1 MSSQPA
7 SKNGDREHLNR
18 LIQGIFKHDKRI
30 RFVSIYQDQN
40 LLAGG
45 MRPGVRSY
53 DPEAD
58 AREIDLQLAK
68 VGEITRAWQPWFG
81 RLVRFTVNYE
91 KITLAFHPLGSGRF
105 LVISGEP
112 EVNLS
117 SLERVIAAQ
126 GYNALEKDV
135 Y

>member
-1 MSSQPA
+1 M
-7 SKNGDREHLNR
+7 
-18 LIQGIFKHDKRI
+18 QGIFKHDKRI

-45 MRPGVRSY
+45 MRPGVESF
-53 DPEAD
+53 DPEGD

-81 RLVRFTVNYE
+81 RLVRFTVKYE
-91 KITLAFHPLGSGRF
+91 KITLGFHPLGSGRF

-112 EVNLS
+112 EANLS

-126 GYNALEKDV
+126 GYNALEKAKS
-135 Y
+135 